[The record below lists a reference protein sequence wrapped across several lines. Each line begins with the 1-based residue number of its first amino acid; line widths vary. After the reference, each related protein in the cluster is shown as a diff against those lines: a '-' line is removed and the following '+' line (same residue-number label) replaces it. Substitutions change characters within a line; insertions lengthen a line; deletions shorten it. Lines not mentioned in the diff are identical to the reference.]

1 MELITITEYCIHHH
15 TEVSFIDAL
24 EQSGLI
30 HIVEQEEERYIDYD
44 QLEQL
49 ESYTRWYNDLDINV
63 AGIETVHYLLQ
74 KIRNL
79 QQQVHRLEE
88 RLARYEQGEGA

>member
-30 HIVEQEEERYIDYD
+30 HIVQQEEERYIDYD

-49 ESYTRWYNDLDINV
+49 ESYTRLYHDLDINV

-88 RLARYEQGEGA
+88 RLAQYEPGA